1 MSKLKIV
8 GIIIGTFLGLT
19 ALGFATGEIQAFYN
33 RTVGTDVNSSETDQ
47 WHNSKGY
54 VDGMIQDLSKEKL
67 ELEQSKDSTAKQA
80 IVNHINEE
88 FSNFNEKKIKN
99 DDLRQFL
106 IDCRNGNIK

>member
-1 MSKLKIV
+1 MSKLKIT

-19 ALGFATGEIQAFYN
+19 ALGFVTGEIQALYN
-33 RTVGTDVNSSETDQ
+33 RTTGTHVSSSETDE

-67 ELEQSKDSTAKQA
+67 ELEQSKDNTAKQS
-80 IVNHINEE
+80 IVNHIDEE
-88 FSNFNEKKIKN
+88 FANFDEKKIKN
-99 DDLRQFL
+99 EDLKQFL